1 LAATKLAAL
10 SPSPT
15 VAAIV
20 PAYNAA
26 ALLPRCIESILSQTV
41 SVAEVIV
48 VDDGSTDT
56 TRQVAESFGAPVKC
70 ISQPNAGLAGA
81 RNSGIRAA
89 TSEWIAL
96 LDADD
101 RWLPS
106 KIEQQ
111 LNAATR
117 HPECVLLY
125 TDATVVLPDGS
136 TGGDFLSGK
145 GPVSGWVFDRLLE
158 SCFVLPSTV
167 MVRRKVLL
175 DAGLFNES
183 FRRVEDYEL
192 WLRLAQEHQFYM
204 VPDSFTLY
212 ERQPDSLSRNVAAM
226 LRAEIEVLEPLLE
239 RRLTTSQRANLKK
252 RLARTYFDLSYEM
265 RDSDGRQAVSLAWRS
280 LCTGPSRLRSAK
292 LLAASMIAALKAP
305 SSKR

>member
-1 LAATKLAAL
+1 LAALELAAL

-26 ALLPRCIESILSQTV
+26 ALLPRSIESILSQTV
-41 SVAEVIV
+41 PVTEVIV
-48 VDDGSTDT
+48 VDDGSTDE
-56 TRQVAESFGAPVKC
+56 TRQVAESFGPPVKC

-101 RWLPS
+101 RWLPN

-111 LNAATR
+111 LNAAAR

-125 TDATVVLPDGS
+125 SDATVVLPDGS
-136 TGGDFLSGK
+136 IAGHFLTDK
-145 GPVSGWVFDRLLE
+145 GPISGWVFDRLLA
-158 SCFVLPSTV
+158 SCFMLPSTV

-192 WLRLAQEHQFYM
+192 WLRLAREHQFYM
-204 VPDSFTLY
+204 VPDSLTLY

-226 LRAEIEVLEPLLE
+226 LMAQIEVLEPLLNQP
-239 RRLTTSQRANLKK
+239 LTPSQRANLKK
-252 RLARTYFDLSYEM
+252 RLGRTYFDLSYEM
-265 RDSDGRQAVSLAWRS
+265 RDRDGRQAVSFAWRS
-280 LCTGPSRLRSAK
+280 LRTDPSHLGSAK

-305 SSKR
+305 SSKH